1 MSNLKTFH
9 VGFIGSGK
17 TASEHAK
24 VIKKFKKYYLKSV
37 FSKTKKNAKNLQKYL
52 KFKIIMMI

>member
-1 MSNLKTFH
+1 MMNNLKILH

-24 VIKKFKKYYLKSV
+24 VIKKFKKYYIKMQ
-37 FSKTKKNAKNLQKYL
+37 KNLQKYL
-52 KFKIIMMI
+52 KLKIIMMI